1 MPINNWIRFLRN
13 YGPIPTN
20 DNMYDETIQRA
31 LARLK
36 MQPIELPAPHLEW
49 LVDNFRSD
57 HCQSII
63 LTGTAGDGKTYHC
76 RRVWLELGGTIEDWN
91 GGDKIQWLSLGS
103 RQLIVVKDL
112 SELRSDE
119 SKPLIERM
127 AWDVADPNS
136 PRVYLMAANHGQLLE
151 KLKTAGS
158 DKTTTALVEVV
169 EDLLVVGRS
178 GNPAIKLDLRD
189 LSRSAAAV
197 MIDQVIDAVTQ
208 HPGWD
213 GCLDCPALGEGTCPI
228 RENRGRLVGT
238 NGNGLFRRRLG
249 DVVEASEQ
257 NGGHFTIRQ
266 VLSLVTNVILG
277 HPDARDG
284 LMACTDVENLA
295 SAGTAERASPYR
307 NVFGGNL
314 RASRAER
321 TEPFRKLNLFGIGS
335 ETSNKVDNMLV
346 YGADDPALVDTYR
359 DLVQSDQVYGE
370 TPAYKRAQQSY
381 LEGDDASAV
390 ARFLGLLRGQRQRLF
405 FTISDEL
412 ADSLDLW
419 DLTVF
424 RYAGLFLETTR
435 ALTEKRPLPRQVMPM
450 LMRGLNRVF
459 TGMLIQNQDELVL
472 ASSGSQSQSRTSPL
486 LEEFISVSR
495 RGGEEVALLGGGTG
509 GMKLVVKLAR
519 DDPPPVSLQL
529 STTRFEFL
537 GRVAEGALPTSFS
550 LECHEDLLAFKAR
563 LLSAVDR
570 RRALDGD
577 DRSDGIVL
585 KFIDLNSDGR
595 ASSRSVTVR
604 L

>member
-1 MPINNWIRFLRN
+1 MPTNNWIRFLRN

-36 MQPIELPAPHLEW
+36 MAPIELPAQHLEW
-49 LVDNFRSD
+49 LVQNFRSD
-57 HCQSII
+57 ECQSII

-91 GGDKIQWLSLGS
+91 GGEKIQRLSLGA
-103 RQLIVVKDL
+103 RQLIVIKDL

-119 SKPLIERM
+119 SKPLIEQM

-169 EDLLVVGRS
+169 ENLLVAGRG
-178 GNPAIKLDLRD
+178 GNSAIKLDLRD

-213 GCLDCPALGEGTCPI
+213 GCSDCPALGQGTCPI
-228 RENRGRLVGT
+228 RENRDRLVGT
-238 NGNGLFRRRLG
+238 NDNGLLRRRLG
-249 DVVEASEQ
+249 NLVEASEQ

-284 LMACTDVENLA
+284 LMACTDVENLV

-314 RASRAER
+314 RPSRAER

-359 DLVQSDQVYGE
+359 ALVQTDQVYGE

-381 LEGDDASAV
+381 LEGDDPSAV
-390 ARFLGLLRGQRQRLF
+390 ARFLGMLRGQRQRLF
-405 FTISDEL
+405 FTISDDL
-412 ADSLDLW
+412 AETLDLW

-424 RYAGLFLETTR
+424 RYAGLYLETAS

-486 LEEFISVSR
+486 LEEFVSVPR
-495 RGGEEVALLGGGTG
+495 RGGEEVALLSDGIG

-519 DDPPPVSLQL
+519 NDPPPVTLQL

-563 LLSAVDR
+563 LLSAVER
-570 RRALDGD
+570 RRVLDGD

-585 KFIDLNSDGR
+585 KFIDLNPDGR

>member
-1 MPINNWIRFLRN
+1 MLTNNWIRFLRN

-36 MQPIELPAPHLEW
+36 MQPIELPAQHLAW

-57 HCQSII
+57 ECQSII

-91 GGDKIQWLSLGS
+91 GGEKIQRLSVGS

-119 SKPLIERM
+119 SKPLIEQM
-127 AWDVADPNS
+127 AWDVADTS
-136 PRVYLMAANHGQLLE
+136 SLRVYLMAANHGQLLE
-151 KLKTAGS
+151 KMKTAGS
-158 DKTTTALVEVV
+158 EKTTSALVEVV
-169 EDLLVVGRS
+169 ENLLVVGRS
-178 GNPAIKLDLRD
+178 GNSAIKLDLRD
-189 LSRSAAAV
+189 LSRSAATV
-197 MIDQVIDAVTQ
+197 MIDQVIDAVTL

-213 GCLDCPALGEGTCPI
+213 DCADCPALNGAMCPI
-228 RENRGRLVGT
+228 RENRERLVGSSD
-238 NGNGLFRRRLG
+238 NGLFRRRLG
-249 DVVEASEQ
+249 NLVEASEQ

-266 VLSLVTNVILG
+266 VLSLVTNIILG

-284 LMACTDVENLA
+284 LIACTDVAELA
-295 SAGTAERASPYR
+295 AAGTAERASPYR

-314 RASRAER
+314 KPSRAER

-346 YGADDPALVDTYR
+346 YGADDPALVESYR
-359 DLVQSDQVYGE
+359 ALVQTDHVYGE

-381 LEGDDASAV
+381 LEGDDPNAV

-412 ADSLDLW
+412 ADTLDLW

-424 RYAGLFLETTR
+424 RYGGLYLETSR
-435 ALTEKRPLPRQVMPM
+435 ALAERRALPRQVMPM
-450 LMRGLNRVF
+450 LIRGLNRVF

-486 LEEFISVSR
+486 LEEFVSVAR
-495 RGGEEVALLGGGTG
+495 RAGEEVALLGDGDG
-509 GMKLVVKLAR
+509 GMKLVVRLAR
-519 DDPPPVSLQL
+519 DDPPEVTLQL

-550 LECHEDLLAFKAR
+550 LECHEDLLAFKAQ
-563 LLSAVDR
+563 LLSALER
-570 RRALDGD
+570 RRFLDGD

>member
-1 MPINNWIRFLRN
+1 MPTNNWIRFLRN

-31 LARLK
+31 LVRSK

-49 LVDNFRSD
+49 LIENFRSVD
-57 HCQSII
+57 CQSII

-76 RRVWLELGGTIEDWN
+76 RRVWLELGGTVEAWN
-91 GGDKIQWLSLGS
+91 AGEKIQRLSLGS

-119 SKPLIERM
+119 SKPLIEQM

-169 EDLLVVGRS
+169 ESLLVAGRS

-189 LSRSAAAV
+189 LSRSAAAT

-213 GCLDCPALGEGTCPI
+213 GCSDCPALSEGTCPI
-228 RENRGRLVGT
+228 RENRDRLIGT
-238 NGNGLFRRRLG
+238 NDNGLFRRRLG
-249 DVVEASEQ
+249 NLVEASEQ

-266 VLSLVTNVILG
+266 VLSLVTNIILG
-277 HPDARDG
+277 HPEARDG
-284 LMACTDVENLA
+284 LMSCNDVAELA
-295 SAGTAERASPYR
+295 SAGTAERASSYR

-314 RASRAER
+314 RPSRAER

-346 YGADDPALVDTYR
+346 YGADDPTLTETYR
-359 DLVQSDQVYGE
+359 ALVQSDQVYGE

-381 LEGDDASAV
+381 LEGDDPSAI

-412 ADSLDLW
+412 ADTLDLW

-424 RYAGLFLETTR
+424 RYAGLYLETAR
-435 ALTEKRPLPRQVMPM
+435 ALAKKRPLPRQVMPM

-486 LEEFISVSR
+486 LEEFVSVAR
-495 RGGEEVALLGGGTG
+495 RGGDNSSGARVHGGNGPVVACSGRKSAFPSPEGHVG
-509 GMKLVVKLAR
+509 
-519 DDPPPVSLQL
+519 VSRQITQKTESHQL
-529 STTRFEFL
+529 SGFNRLFQRHRPDAAIQAAGLE
-537 GRVAEGALPTSFS
+537 RQQEGKRTY
-550 LECHEDLLAFKAR
+550 CK
-563 LLSAVDR
+563 
-570 RRALDGD
+570 
-577 DRSDGIVL
+577 
-585 KFIDLNSDGR
+585 
-595 ASSRSVTVR
+595 
-604 L
+604 

>member
-1 MPINNWIRFLRN
+1 MPTNSWIRFLRN

-31 LARLK
+31 LTRLK
-36 MQPIELPAPHLEW
+36 IQPIELPAQHLAW
-49 LVDNFRSD
+49 LVENFRSED
-57 HCQSII
+57 CHSII

-91 GGDKIQWLSLGS
+91 AGEKIQRLSLGS

-119 SKPLIERM
+119 SKPLIEQM

-169 EDLLVVGRS
+169 ENLLVTGRG
-178 GNPAIKLDLRD
+178 GNAAVKLDLRD

-208 HPGWD
+208 HSGWG
-213 GCLDCPALGEGTCPI
+213 GCSDCPALGDGTCPI
-228 RENRGRLVGT
+228 RENRKRLIGSKD
-238 NGNGLFRRRLG
+238 NGLFRRRLG
-249 DVVEASEQ
+249 NLVEASEQ

-277 HPDARDG
+277 HPNARDG
-284 LMACTDVENLA
+284 LMTCTDVADLA
-295 SAGTAERASPYR
+295 SPETAERASPYR

-314 RASRAER
+314 KPGRAER
-321 TEPFRKLNLFGIGS
+321 TEPFRNLNLFGIGS
-335 ETSNKVDNMLV
+335 ETSNKVDNILV
-346 YGADDPALVDTYR
+346 YGADDPALAETYR
-359 DLVQSDQVYGE
+359 ALVQSDQVYGE
-370 TPAYKRAQQSY
+370 TRAYKRAQQSY
-381 LEGDDASAV
+381 LEGDDPNGAAH
-390 ARFLGLLRGQRQRLF
+390 FLRMLRGQRQRLF
-405 FTISDEL
+405 FTISDEM
-412 ADSLDLW
+412 AESLDLW

-424 RYAGLFLETTR
+424 RYAGLYLEATH
-435 ALTEKRPLPRQVMPM
+435 ALAENRPLPRQVMPM

-486 LEEFISVSR
+486 LEEFVSVAR
-495 RGGEEVALLGGGTG
+495 RGGEEVALLNDGVG
-509 GMKLVVKLAR
+509 GMKLVVRLAR
-519 DDPPPVSLQL
+519 DDPPAVNLQL

-563 LLSAVDR
+563 LLSAIER

-577 DRSDGIVL
+577 DRTDGIVL
-585 KFIDLNSDGR
+585 KFIDLNPDGR

>member
-1 MPINNWIRFLRN
+1 MPTNLWIRFLRN

-31 LARLK
+31 LVRSK
-36 MQPIELPAPHLEW
+36 MQPIELPAQYLEW
-49 LVDNFRSD
+49 LTENFKSED
-57 HCQSII
+57 PHSII

-76 RRVWLELGGTIEDWN
+76 RRVWLELGGTVEAWN
-91 GGDKIQWLSLGS
+91 GGEKIQRLSLGS

-119 SKPLIERM
+119 SKPLIEQM
-127 AWDVADPNS
+127 AWDVADPTS

-151 KLKTAGS
+151 KMKTAGS

-169 EDLLVVGRS
+169 ENLLVAGRS
-178 GNPAIKLDLRD
+178 GNGAIKLDLRD

-208 HPGWD
+208 HSGWD
-213 GCLDCPALGEGTCPI
+213 GCGDCPALGEGTCPI
-228 RENRGRLVGT
+228 RENRERLMGT
-238 NGNGLFRRRLG
+238 NDTGLFRLRLG
-249 DVVEASEQ
+249 NLVEASEQ

-266 VLSLVTNVILG
+266 VLSLVTNIILG
-277 HPDARDG
+277 HPEARDG
-284 LMACTDVENLA
+284 LMSCTDVAELA
-295 SAGTAERASPYR
+295 AAGTAEQASPYR

-314 RASRAER
+314 RPSRAER
-321 TEPFRKLNLFGIGS
+321 TEPFRKLNLFGIGA

-346 YGADDPALVDTYR
+346 YGADDPTLVETYR
-359 DLVQSDQVYGE
+359 ALVQSDQVYGE
-370 TPAYKRAQQSY
+370 TPAYKWAQQAY
-381 LEGDDASAV
+381 LEGDDPSAV

-412 ADSLDLW
+412 SENFDLW

-424 RYAGLFLETTR
+424 RYAGLYLETAH
-435 ALTEKRPLPRQVMPM
+435 ALADNRSLPRQVMPM

-486 LEEFISVSR
+486 LEEFVSVAR
-495 RGGEEVALLGGGTG
+495 RGGEEVALLSDNAG
-509 GMKLVVKLAR
+509 GMTLVVRLAR
-519 DDPPPVSLQL
+519 DDPPAVTLQL

-563 LLSAVDR
+563 LLSALER
-570 RRALDGD
+570 RRLLDGD

-585 KFIDLNSDGR
+585 KFIDLNPDGR

>member
-1 MPINNWIRFLRN
+1 
-13 YGPIPTN
+13 
-20 DNMYDETIQRA
+20 MYDETIQRA

-36 MQPIELPAPHLEW
+36 IRPIELPAQHLAW
-49 LVDNFRSD
+49 LVDNFRSAE
-57 HCQSII
+57 CKSII

-91 GGDKIQWLSLGS
+91 AGEKIQRIGLGD

-119 SKPLIERM
+119 SKPLIEQM

-151 KLKTAGS
+151 KLKTAGN

-169 EDLLVVGRS
+169 ENLLVTGHG
-178 GNPAIKLDLRD
+178 GNSAISLDLKD

-197 MIDQVIDAVTQ
+197 MTDQVIDVVTQ

-213 GCLDCPALGEGTCPI
+213 GCPEDCLALREKTCPI
-228 RENRGRLVGT
+228 RENRERLAGI
-238 NGNGLFRRRLG
+238 NDSGLFRRRLG
-249 DVVEASEQ
+249 NLVEASEQ

-277 HPDARDG
+277 HPEARDG
-284 LMACTDVENLA
+284 LMACLEVEELV
-295 SAGTAERASPYR
+295 SAGIAERASPYR

-314 RASRAER
+314 KPSRAER

-346 YGADDPALVDTYR
+346 YGADDPVLAETYR
-359 DLVQSDQVYGE
+359 ALVQSDQIYGE
-370 TPAYKRAQQSY
+370 TPAYRRVQQSY
-381 LEGDDASAV
+381 LEGDDPKAV
-390 ARFLGLLRGQRQRLF
+390 ARFLGLLREQRQRLF

-412 ADSLDLW
+412 ADILGLW

-424 RYAGLFLETTR
+424 RYAGLYLETIR
-435 ALTEKRPLPRQVMPM
+435 AFADKRPLPRQVMPM

-486 LEEFISVSR
+486 LEEFISVAR
-495 RGGEEVALLGGGTG
+495 RGGEEVALLNNGAG
-509 GMKLVVKLAR
+509 GMELQVRLAR
-519 DDPPPVSLQL
+519 GEDPPVVTLQL

-563 LLSAVDR
+563 LLSAVER

-577 DRSDGIVL
+577 ERSDGIVL
-585 KFIDLNSDGR
+585 KFIDLNPDGR